1 MVIGISGIFYVTITG
16 NLECFQ
22 YFNIETK
29 FLKNKNV
36 FFFQKLQNS
45 FIVENTTIKTVT
57 YPYKTVLSEAN
68 VKANRMGSRKWTYH
82 KESSFV
88 SIYFIFWKIL
98 VQYKNNGT
106 MASWLRHWIPNPGVP

>member
-1 MVIGISGIFYVTITG
+1 M
-16 NLECFQ
+16 
-22 YFNIETK
+22 
-29 FLKNKNV
+29 
-36 FFFQKLQNS
+36 FFFKKLQNS

-68 VKANRMGSRKWTYH
+68 VKANRMGSTKWTYH

-106 MASWLRHWIPNPGVP
+106 MASWLRCWIPNPGVP